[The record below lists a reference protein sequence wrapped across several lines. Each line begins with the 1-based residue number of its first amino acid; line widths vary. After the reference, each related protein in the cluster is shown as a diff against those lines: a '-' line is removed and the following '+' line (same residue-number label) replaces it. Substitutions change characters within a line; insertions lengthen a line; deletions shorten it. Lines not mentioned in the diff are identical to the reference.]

1 MFSKKVVEFEDVK
14 ELKKKTKL
22 KLTDVVTGSAQL
34 RTVMLRHTGFFMY
47 LALLVFFY
55 IHNRYTIE
63 NELKY
68 KLKLSEQVKNLKA
81 EATITGAE
89 RMRLSS
95 HTVVLK
101 EIALRGLNLEES
113 TSPPMLLKATSDKN
127 FYETSNK

>member
-1 MFSKKVVEFEDVK
+1 MIFSKKVVEFEDVK
-14 ELKKKTKL
+14 ELKRATKL
-22 KLTDVVTGSAQL
+22 KLTDVVTGNAQL
-34 RTVMLRHTGFFMY
+34 RTAMVKHIGFFMY

-63 NELKY
+63 NRLKY

-81 EATITGAE
+81 EATVTGAE

-101 EIALRGLNLEES
+101 EIALRGLSLEES
-113 TSPPMLLKATSDKN
+113 ASPPTLLKAESD
-127 FYETSNK
+127 